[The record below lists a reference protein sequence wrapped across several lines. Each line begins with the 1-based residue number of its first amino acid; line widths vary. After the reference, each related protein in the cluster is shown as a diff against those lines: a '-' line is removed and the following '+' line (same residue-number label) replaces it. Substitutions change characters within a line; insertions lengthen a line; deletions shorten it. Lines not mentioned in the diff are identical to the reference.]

1 MYIIRIFTEK
11 EMLSKEKNRKEVTL
25 DSQTLALL
33 NIMAEKEGRK
43 LKNFMEQVLKEKA
56 SSFELSDDY
65 KNEMDGL
72 LEKHKKGQNQYESE
86 DDFFSKIN
94 RK

>member
-1 MYIIRIFTEK
+1 MIRQDKT
-11 EMLSKEKNRKEVTL
+11 RKEVAL

-33 NIMAEKEGRK
+33 NVMAEKEGRK

-56 SSFELSDDY
+56 SSFEISDAY
-65 KNEMDGL
+65 KNEMDEL
-72 LEKHKKGQNQYESE
+72 LTKHKKGQNQYISE
-86 DDFFSKIN
+86 EDFFSKIN

>member
-1 MYIIRIFTEK
+1 MLQQEK
-11 EMLSKEKNRKEVTL
+11 TRKEVAL

-33 NIMAEKEGRK
+33 TAMAEKEGRK

-56 SSFELSDDY
+56 STFEISDAY
-65 KNEMDGL
+65 KNEMDEIL
-72 LEKHKKGQNQYESE
+72 TKHKKGQNQYISE
-86 DDFFSKIN
+86 ENFFSKIN

>member
-1 MYIIRIFTEK
+1 MLQQEK
-11 EMLSKEKNRKEVTL
+11 TRKEVAL

-33 NIMAEKEGRK
+33 TVMAEKEGRK

-56 SSFELSDDY
+56 STFEISDAY
-65 KNEMDGL
+65 KNEMDEL
-72 LEKHKKGQNQYESE
+72 LTKHKKGKNQYISE
-86 DDFFSKIN
+86 EDFFSKIN

>member
-1 MYIIRIFTEK
+1 
-11 EMLSKEKNRKEVTL
+11 MLQQEKNRKEVAL

-33 NIMAEKEGRK
+33 SIMAEKEGRK

-56 SSFELSDDY
+56 SSFEFSDAY
-65 KNEMDGL
+65 KNELDEIL
-72 LEKHKKGQNQYESE
+72 AKHKNGQKNYVSE
-86 DDFFSKIN
+86 EEFFAKIN

>member
-1 MYIIRIFTEK
+1 MLQQEK
-11 EMLSKEKNRKEVTL
+11 TRKEVAL

-33 NIMAEKEGRK
+33 TVMAEKEGRK

-56 SSFELSDDY
+56 STFEFSETY
-65 KNEMDGL
+65 KNEMDQL
-72 LEKHKKGQNQYESE
+72 LVKHASNQNQYISE
-86 DDFFSKIN
+86 EDFFAKIS

>member
-1 MYIIRIFTEK
+1 MSRQEK
-11 EMLSKEKNRKEVTL
+11 TRKEVAL

-33 NIMAEKEGRK
+33 TAMAEKEGRK

-56 SSFELSDDY
+56 STFEISDAY
-65 KNEMDGL
+65 KNEMDEIL
-72 LEKHKKGQNQYESE
+72 TKHKKGQNQYISE
-86 DDFFSKIN
+86 ENFFSKIS